1 MQKSKNKQDTL
12 AAINALVEI
21 AYDQGFADGH
31 GVGNQVGFVAG
42 VMSLKAALACG
53 LRHGSRSAS
62 QALRTWRTFWR
73 YKKCGGKLV
82 QFYCILVP
90 EIDVNDL
97 VGLIQVTIGLV

>member
-53 LRHGSRSAS
+53 LRHGSPE
-62 QALRTWRTFWR
+62 
-73 YKKCGGKLV
+73 CGKPLESLKRIG
-82 QFYCILVP
+82 
-90 EIDVNDL
+90 IDE
-97 VGLIQVTIGLV
+97 

>member
-21 AYDQGFADGH
+21 AYDQGFANGQ

-53 LRHGSRSAS
+53 LRHGSPECGK
-62 QALRTWRTFWR
+62 ALESLKRI
-73 YKKCGGKLV
+73 G
-82 QFYCILVP
+82 
-90 EIDVNDL
+90 IDE
-97 VGLIQVTIGLV
+97 

>member
-53 LRHGSRSAS
+53 LRHGSPECGKALESLKRIGNDPYFYFRSFPCLAS
-62 QALRTWRTFWR
+62 
-73 YKKCGGKLV
+73 
-82 QFYCILVP
+82 
-90 EIDVNDL
+90 
-97 VGLIQVTIGLV
+97 

>member
-53 LRHGSRSAS
+53 LRHGSPECGKALESLKRIGIDPYFYFRSFPCLAS
-62 QALRTWRTFWR
+62 
-73 YKKCGGKLV
+73 
-82 QFYCILVP
+82 
-90 EIDVNDL
+90 
-97 VGLIQVTIGLV
+97 

>member
-31 GVGNQVGFVAG
+31 GDGNQVGFVAG

-53 LRHGSRSAS
+53 LRHGSPECGK
-62 QALRTWRTFWR
+62 ALESL
-73 YKKCGGKLV
+73 KSIG
-82 QFYCILVP
+82 
-90 EIDVNDL
+90 IDE
-97 VGLIQVTIGLV
+97 

>member
-53 LRHGSRSAS
+53 LRHDSPECGK
-62 QALRTWRTFWR
+62 ALESLKRI
-73 YKKCGGKLV
+73 G
-82 QFYCILVP
+82 
-90 EIDVNDL
+90 IDE
-97 VGLIQVTIGLV
+97 

>member
-53 LRHGSRSAS
+53 LRHGSPECGKALESLKRIGIDDPYFYFRSFPCLAS
-62 QALRTWRTFWR
+62 
-73 YKKCGGKLV
+73 
-82 QFYCILVP
+82 
-90 EIDVNDL
+90 
-97 VGLIQVTIGLV
+97 

>member
-53 LRHGSRSAS
+53 LRHGSP
-62 QALRTWRTFWR
+62 
-73 YKKCGGKLV
+73 KCGKALESLKR
-82 QFYCILVP
+82 IR
-90 EIDVNDL
+90 IDERKY
-97 VGLIQVTIGLV
+97 GSCLIAHDPYSGHFPA